1 MHATPATLSRV
12 RLRLAL
18 DRWYLGLHGL
28 ALLRSYPFGDPV
40 EAEARM
46 DAMRRLLAKEDEAEV
61 HETREYLAFDTD
73 EAYERWAARYDEPNP
88 LIVAEEKTLTAQ
100 LDGLKPGTA
109 LDVATG
115 TGRLAAH
122 LAKRGHRVVGCDRS
136 SGMLRRA
143 AGKLERGRLV
153 QADLRELPFADGS
166 FDVVTCALALTHVD
180 DLGAALASFAR
191 VLRPD
196 GRLVLSEI
204 HPFAVMTG
212 AHAFF
217 RQEDDSRAVTR
228 NEQHSVSGY
237 VNAALGAGLRVAGCV
252 EALVDADLL
261 RAFGVDDDWLHPE
274 RAVLGLPFAVVWA
287 FDKPEP

>member
-1 MHATPATLSRV
+1 V

-46 DAMRRLLAKEDEAEV
+46 DAMRRLLAKEDEAAV
-61 HETREYLAFDTD
+61 HEPREYEAFEAD

-88 LIVAEEKTLTAQ
+88 LIVAEERALLEQ
-100 LDGLKPGTA
+100 LDGLQPGLA

-115 TGRLAAH
+115 TGRIATH
-122 LAKRGHRVVGCDRS
+122 LVERGHSVVGCDRS
-136 SGMLRRA
+136 PGMLRQA
-143 AGKLERGRLV
+143 TQKPGVNVV
-153 QADLRELPFADGS
+153 QADLRDLPFAGGS
-166 FDVVTCALALTHVD
+166 FDVVTCALALTHVS
-180 DLGAALASFAR
+180 DLRSALTSFAR
-191 VLRPD
+191 VLREG
-196 GRLVLSEI
+196 GRIVLSEI

-237 VNAALGAGLRVAGCV
+237 VNAALGSGLRVAGCA
-252 EALVDADLL
+252 EALVDEELL
-261 RAFGVDDDWLHPE
+261 REFGVDDDWLHPE
-274 RAVLGLPFAVVWA
+274 QAVLGLPFAVIWIL
-287 FDKPEP
+287 DKPKQ